1 MGEGIFSYDPL
12 GRPRGR
18 TVRTPTRIA
27 SPPGVRCRP
36 AEGARPRCT
45 LSHCQNET
53 SDRLN
58 RVLTLERYLFPCSCF
73 TAAISFFAAGLP
85 IQSEQFQ

>member
-1 MGEGIFSYDPL
+1 MIL
-12 GRPRGR
+12 LAATRGR

-45 LSHCQNET
+45 LSHCQKDT

-58 RVLTLERYLFPCSCF
+58 RVLTLERYLSPCSCLWRERY
-73 TAAISFFAAGLP
+73 AAQVRAGRLHRMA
-85 IQSEQFQ
+85 